1 MGEDDDVGVG
11 PVQAEASRRLLS
23 PPCRAAAAP
32 PPPPPSPAKHS
43 AHHRPDQ
50 AIAGEKSAT
59 LNSSAIALSSGD
71 AIRIP
76 PTRLPFPCPRSFS
89 WQYYYIIIIYCYYF
103 LQYLIKNKIK
113 KRKRKRLDSFP
124 LSSTQDVKLV
134 DSPWLSSPSL
144 RSSRWGASPLDVRR
158 HLSTVTRYTSKL
170 RRSLI

>member
-1 MGEDDDVGVG
+1 MTTLGLG
-11 PVQAEASRRLLS
+11 PCRRRRRAASFLPRAEPPQHLLLLHRLLPNTARIIDRTRQSPVRNRRPSTAPPLRS
-23 PPCRAAAAP
+23 PPATPYESLPPVSRSRALAP
-32 PPPPPSPAKHS
+32 LLGS
-43 AHHRPDQ
+43 
-50 AIAGEKSAT
+50 T
-59 LNSSAIALSSGD
+59 
-71 AIRIP
+71 
-76 PTRLPFPCPRSFS
+76 
-89 WQYYYIIIIYCYYF
+89 IILLLYCYYF